1 VQPIAGAPIRQITA
15 NPEPV
20 HQRLI
25 TEVLLREVLIHSR
38 TRRPGAIQTITVP
51 LLHLPEA
58 ALPTIAPARQA
69 AAAART
75 ADQAVQAAAAVHI
88 AVPAAP
94 AAAVQV
100 TIDPAVLPHAAVH
113 LTAVVD
119 HRAAEAVLTAVVDHP
134 AVAHQDRDQV
144 QEDRDQ
150 VQEDQDQVHQDQ
162 DVNLSFKPGSIR
174 DPEIPK
180 NQNFLL

>member
-1 VQPIAGAPIRQITA
+1 MQPIAGAPIRQITA

-75 ADQAVQAAAAVHI
+75 VVQAVQAAAAVHT

-94 AAAVQV
+94 AVAVQV

-113 LTAVVD
+113 LTAVADHRAAAAVPTAVVD
-119 HRAAEAVLTAVVDHP
+119 HRAAA
-134 AVAHQDRDQV
+134 AHQDRDQV

-150 VQEDQDQVHQDQ
+150 VHQDQ
-162 DVNLSFKPGSIR
+162 DVNLSSKPGSIR
-174 DPEIPK
+174 DPGIPK